1 MGVSYSKI
9 GQNIRKLRKERGIT
23 QQQMAQWLN
32 LSPGYYGKMERGMKK
47 ISLDHLSR
55 IGEILDVPIEILVAG
70 AAEEKLPQLAELTNG
85 CTEAELAKLLEINRM
100 VLGLHVTQ

>member
-1 MGVSYSKI
+1 MEFSKMIQEEEQGVMGVSYSK
-9 GQNIRKLRKERGIT
+9 
-23 QQQMAQWLN
+23 
-32 LSPGYYGKMERGMKK
+32 YYGKMERGMKK

-70 AAEEKLPQLAELTNG
+70 AAEEKLPQLNRQLAELTNG